1 MNYKNKVGVNMK
13 LKLKNILLII
23 LVVVSIISIVNVFFT
38 PVSYAEGE
46 IKEDWEGLESELGV
60 GGWVLDGVVGLLLL
74 PYKLGIVLLGLII
87 QTVTAAITGFGA
99 TPVFSIQDI
108 IFDYEETS
116 NSITSIQ
123 FFNLGAGT
131 SSVNA
136 IRENVATWYY
146 AMRNLAVVILLGI
159 LIYVGIRMALST
171 VAEQEAKYKKML
183 IDWATS
189 IALVFVLHYIMIFT
203 IGINSSLCEA
213 IYNGAKN
220 SLAEIGGTGFE
231 DAVSSIGWLAFTSI
245 SFSKGFGAAI
255 AYVMLTGVT
264 LIFLFM
270 YIKRM
275 LTIGFLIVIAPLITI
290 TYSIDK
296 MGDGKSQALNA
307 WLKEFVF
314 NVLIQPFHCIIYVIF
329 VTSAIKLLHV
339 GKDQMQLNISGAI
352 LAIVMLAFIF
362 TAEKIVKKIFNFQ
375 ASSMGDAIAGAAFMG
390 TAFSMMKNKNKQG
403 APDPSKIAK
412 TDNKGRLNKVAGKPA
427 AGGTA
432 NRNSSQPTSVTQKA
446 PSQNRQASA
455 QGGGTG
461 GTGNGTQTP
470 VKIKGPKQSM
480 GERAKGKLANGG
492 KALLNGGKNYLKN
505 TGKHVLSGAI
515 LGMAALGLSTGST
528 KGAIAGYSAGKGVTS
543 RITDKLKMNKADKLV
558 RQNQESFA
566 GAYSN
571 YQQKFNKN
579 DFDMK
584 RDTMRFSKMS
594 EADALTEL
602 NQDEYEYWADVQ
614 KMKGTFDAVGDK
626 DSNQSVL
633 DTVNAIQ
640 AGEIE
645 ASFDGIENWEE
656 PPLPPET
663 ETKGLSEGETSGESG
678 TSTAKPA
685 GMPSPGTNTSSSPNP
700 APNPAPSPTPNPNT
714 KPVPNSA
721 PNPNTKPAPNPVPN
735 PNQRAM
741 PSQNGNTSSNNRKGK
756 GKGKGK
762 GNKGKK
768 SK

>member
-13 LKLKNILLII
+13 LKLKNVLLII

-38 PVSYAEGE
+38 PVSYAEDG

-74 PYKLGIVLLGLII
+74 PYKLGIVLIGLIV
-87 QTVTAAITGFGA
+87 QVVTTGITGLGGD
-99 TPVFSIQDI
+99 PVFSIEDI
-108 IFDYEETS
+108 IFDF
-116 NSITSIQ
+116 NRPKSITSIE
-123 FFNLGAGT
+123 FFDLYSGNST
-131 SSVNA
+131 TNI
-136 IRENVATWYY
+136 IRQSVATWYY
-146 AMRNLAVVILLGI
+146 AMRNLSVVILLGI

-183 IDWATS
+183 VDWSTS
-189 IALVFVLHYIMIFT
+189 IALVYVLHYIMIFT
-203 IGINSSLCEA
+203 IEINKKLCEA
-213 IYNGAKN
+213 IYAGK
-220 SLAEIGGTGFE
+220 GVVGTATHVDFE
-231 DAVSSIGWLAFTSI
+231 SAVSDLGWLAFTSI

-255 AYVMLTGVT
+255 AYVILAGIT

-314 NVLIQPFHCIIYVIF
+314 NVLIQPFHCIIYLVF
-329 VTSAIKLLHV
+329 VGTAINLLGV
-339 GKDQMQLNISGAI
+339 GQNEQQLNISGAV
-352 LAIVMLAFIF
+352 LAIVMIVFIF
-362 TAEKIVKKIFNFQ
+362 SAEKIVKKIFNFQ

-505 TGKHVLSGAI
+505 TGKHVLSGAT

-663 ETKGLSEGETSGESG
+663 ETKGLSEGETSGEANGKSG

-714 KPVPNSA
+714 KPAPNSA

-756 GKGKGK
+756 GKG
-762 GNKGKK
+762 NKGKK